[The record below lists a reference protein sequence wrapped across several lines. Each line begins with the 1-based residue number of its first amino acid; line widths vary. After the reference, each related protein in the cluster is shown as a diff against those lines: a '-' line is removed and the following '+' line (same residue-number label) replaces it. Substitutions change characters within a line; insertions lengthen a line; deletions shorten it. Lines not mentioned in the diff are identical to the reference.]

1 MITYPDSGFQNKTPV
16 SEIIKYTF
24 GGSKAKQFLVGCF
37 FELNQTCTYPPSN
50 SIMWLLMPSYVASGN
65 KAIFQLLISSPF
77 STHPARITYSSRSES
92 SQKRDFFFFLLA
104 KWFPTNN
111 PFCKTHKYKSSVPYN
126 QHKSEEIQDLGAPD
140 AKVLCVVIFNLCPLS
155 YVGLQLFSEE
165 PSLSITSTLS
175 LMLQFMLEAL
185 PRSST
190 SSIRTGTLVHCVQP
204 CIHSF

>member
-92 SQKRDFFFFLLA
+92 SQKRDFFFFFFWRNGFRQTTLSA
-104 KWFPTNN
+104 RHTN
-111 PFCKTHKYKSSVPYN
+111 
-126 QHKSEEIQDLGAPD
+126 I
-140 AKVLCVVIFNLCPLS
+140 KVLFLTISARVKKFRILV
-155 YVGLQLFSEE
+155 LQMQKF
-165 PSLSITSTLS
+165 
-175 LMLQFMLEAL
+175 F
-185 PRSST
+185 
-190 SSIRTGTLVHCVQP
+190 VW
-204 CIHSF
+204 